1 LGVIDIDFDGL
12 TNLVIAFV
20 LHASA
25 YSSYSP
31 LRRYD
36 NQFASSTNA
45 ISLVIPG
52 KC

>member
-1 LGVIDIDFDGL
+1 MDFDGL
-12 TNLVIAFV
+12 TYLVIAFL

-25 YSSYSP
+25 YSSYLS

-36 NQFASSTNA
+36 YQFASYSDA

-52 KC
+52 KCFPHE